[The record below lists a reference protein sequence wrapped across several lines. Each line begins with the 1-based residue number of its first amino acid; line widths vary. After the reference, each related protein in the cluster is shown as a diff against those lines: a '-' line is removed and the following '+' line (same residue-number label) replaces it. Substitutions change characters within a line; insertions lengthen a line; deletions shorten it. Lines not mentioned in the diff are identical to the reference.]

1 MYRIDKIRCNALI
14 YLILMLCLISC
25 HGGFAGLP
33 HAEPSTIVND
43 KEELTALAQEIA
55 QRDEMDISNC
65 DIEVRKE
72 GEFVVVSFLEK
83 HVHVQVGGGVEFYF
97 KKENGKYTFVKG
109 ILGQ

>member
-1 MYRIDKIRCNALI
+1 MYRTDKIKCNALI
-14 YLILMLCLISC
+14 YLILILFLVSC
-25 HGGFAGLP
+25 HSGFARSP
-33 HAEPSTIVND
+33 QAASSTSVND
-43 KEELTALAQEIA
+43 KEKLTALAQEIA
-55 QRDEMDISNC
+55 KRDEMDISNC

-83 HVHVQVGGGVEFYF
+83 HVQVQVGGGVEFYF